1 LQGSE
6 FTTSTHLH
14 GSASLPQYDGYAS
27 DVTPPGFYQTYEY
40 PSMLESMADRPRVRV
55 CPGGGIALFAPG
67 RRRETEGERR
77 TPRARARARGPKM
90 VGMNRRLRA
99 VRRSVD
105 AAVTSGPAPRR
116 LPRRLVQLYA
126 GLVLFGTSMALLV
139 RAQLGVIP
147 WDVLHQGLSRQLG
160 VSMGTVVIAVS
171 LLLLLA
177 WIPLRERPGLGTLSN
192 ALVIGVTLD
201 AALVVLPPVHAMSV
215 RVLLVLTGVLLNAVA
230 TASYIGVHL
239 GPGPRDGLMTGLVRR
254 TGRSVRLVRTS
265 IEATVVLVG
274 WLLGGTVGLGTVVYA
289 LAIGPLVQ
297 FLLPRLSV
305 RLYR

>member
-1 LQGSE
+1 
-6 FTTSTHLH
+6 
-14 GSASLPQYDGYAS
+14 
-27 DVTPPGFYQTYEY
+27 
-40 PSMLESMADRPRVRV
+40 MVR
-55 CPGGGIALFAPG
+55 
-67 RRRETEGERR
+67 
-77 TPRARARARGPKM
+77 M
-90 VGMNRRLRA
+90 YRRLRDWVA
-99 VRRSVD
+99 PRR
-105 AAVTSGPAPRR
+105 PASRR

-126 GLVLFGTSMALLV
+126 GLLLFGVSMGLLV

-177 WIPLRERPGLGTLSN
+177 WIPLRERPGIGTISN
-192 ALVIGVTLD
+192 ALVIGLTLD
-201 AALVVLPPVHAMSV
+201 ATLAVLPPIDAIPL
-215 RVLLVLTGVLLNAVA
+215 RVLLVLVGVVLNAVA

-274 WLLGGTVGLGTVVYA
+274 WLLGGTVGVGTVVYA

-305 RLYR
+305 RMHR

>member
-1 LQGSE
+1 
-6 FTTSTHLH
+6 
-14 GSASLPQYDGYAS
+14 
-27 DVTPPGFYQTYEY
+27 
-40 PSMLESMADRPRVRV
+40 MVR
-55 CPGGGIALFAPG
+55 
-67 RRRETEGERR
+67 
-77 TPRARARARGPKM
+77 
-90 VGMNRRLRA
+90 MNRRLRGFA
-99 VRRSVD
+99 RSVD
-105 AAVTSGPAPRR
+105 WVGPRGPASRR

-126 GLVLFGTSMALLV
+126 GLLLFGVSMALLV

-160 VSMGTVVIAVS
+160 VSMGSVVIAVS

-177 WIPLRERPGLGTLSN
+177 WIPLRERPGIGTISN
-192 ALVIGVTLD
+192 ALVIGLTLD
-201 AALVVLPPVHAMSV
+201 ATLEVLPPVDAV
-215 RVLLVLTGVLLNAVA
+215 PLRVLLVLTGVLLNAVA

-265 IEATVVLVG
+265 IEAAVVLVG
-274 WLLGGTVGLGTVVYA
+274 WLLGGTVGVGTVVYA

-305 RLYR
+305 RLHR

>member
-1 LQGSE
+1 
-6 FTTSTHLH
+6 
-14 GSASLPQYDGYAS
+14 
-27 DVTPPGFYQTYEY
+27 
-40 PSMLESMADRPRVRV
+40 MVR
-55 CPGGGIALFAPG
+55 
-67 RRRETEGERR
+67 
-77 TPRARARARGPKM
+77 
-90 VGMNRRLRA
+90 MNERLRA
-99 VRRSVD
+99 MARSVD
-105 AAVTSGPAPRR
+105 RVAPHQTASRR

-126 GLVLFGTSMALLV
+126 GLVLFGVSMALLV

-171 LLLLLA
+171 LVLLLA
-177 WIPLRERPGLGTLSN
+177 WIPLRERPGLGTISN
-192 ALVIGVTLD
+192 ALVIGLTLD
-201 AALVVLPPVHAMSV
+201 ATLALLPPVDAV
-215 RVLLVLTGVLLNAVA
+215 PLRVLLVLTGVLLNAVA

-265 IEATVVLVG
+265 IEAIVVLVG

-305 RLYR
+305 GPARPSADE

>member
-1 LQGSE
+1 M
-6 FTTSTHLH
+6 H
-14 GSASLPQYDGYAS
+14 
-27 DVTPPGFYQTYEY
+27 
-40 PSMLESMADRPRVRV
+40 
-55 CPGGGIALFAPG
+55 
-67 RRRETEGERR
+67 
-77 TPRARARARGPKM
+77 
-90 VGMNRRLRA
+90 RRLRA
-99 VRRSVD
+99 VVRSIDWVAPRR
-105 AAVTSGPAPRR
+105 PASRR

-126 GLVLFGTSMALLV
+126 GLVLFGVSMGLLV

-160 VSMGTVVIAVS
+160 VSMGSVVIAVS

-177 WIPLRERPGLGTLSN
+177 WIPLRERPGLGTISN
-192 ALVIGVTLD
+192 ALVIGLMLD
-201 AALVVLPPVHAMSV
+201 ATLAVLPPVEAIPL

-265 IEATVVLVG
+265 IEAVVVLVG

-289 LAIGPLVQ
+289 LSIGPLVQ

-305 RLYR
+305 RLDR

>member
-1 LQGSE
+1 MNR
-6 FTTSTHLH
+6 
-14 GSASLPQYDGYAS
+14 SLRAPARS
-27 DVTPPGFYQTYEY
+27 I
-40 PSMLESMADRPRVRV
+40 DRPG
-55 CPGGGIALFAPG
+55 P
-67 RRRETEGERR
+67 RR
-77 TPRARARARGPKM
+77 
-90 VGMNRRLRA
+90 
-99 VRRSVD
+99 
-105 AAVTSGPAPRR
+105 PASRR
-116 LPRRLVQLYA
+116 LPRRLIQLYA
-126 GLVLFGTSMALLV
+126 GLVLFGVSMGLLV

-177 WIPLRERPGLGTLSN
+177 WIPLRERPGLGTISN
-192 ALVIGVTLD
+192 ALVIGLALD
-201 AALVVLPPVHAMSV
+201 AALVVLPPVDAIPL

-254 TGRSVRLVRTS
+254 TGRSVSVVRTS

-289 LAIGPLVQ
+289 LSIGPLVQ

-305 RLYR
+305 RLHR